1 MSGGTVTIGEAVRR
15 LREFDRK
22 GLREATATAF
32 YRALDVG
39 RQRAL
44 AALRRTQ
51 LGQMVERRGQVQLQL
66 GLNSRSKRWKSA
78 GALAGLSASTIPL
91 IVRRSEVTPGHAG
104 IGLRGGLE
112 AMGFA
117 ALIETGGRTKSH
129 QIKRIRL
136 GGYSRNRGAR
146 ARQVQGLPPMTFQVG
161 GRWVSK
167 RIVTHPGSRV
177 PRNPFLSSGASA
189 AERALSDE
197 FARAIP
203 KAIEKAGL

>member
-1 MSGGTVTIGEAVRR
+1 MSGFVTIGQAVKRMQQF
-15 LREFDRK
+15 ERK
-22 GLREATATAF
+22 GLQEASRVAF

-51 LGQMVERRGQVQLQL
+51 LGQMVERRGKVQLQL
-66 GLNSRSKRWKSA
+66 GLKSRSKRWKTTS
-78 GALAGLSASTIPL
+78 ALAGLEASTIPL
-91 IVRRSEVTPGHAG
+91 IVRRAEMTPGHAG
-104 IGLRGGLE
+104 IGLRSGLE
-112 AMGFA
+112 TMGFA

-177 PRNPFLSSGASA
+177 PRNPFLATGASA
-189 AERALSDE
+189 AEQALPGEFERALP
-197 FARAIP
+197 RAV
-203 KAIEKAGL
+203 EKAGL

>member
-1 MSGGTVTIGEAVRR
+1 MSGPAVTIGEALKRFQ
-15 LREFDRK
+15 EFDRK
-22 GLREATATAF
+22 GLREATSTAF

-39 RQRAL
+39 RKRAL

-66 GLNSRSKRWKSA
+66 GLKSRSKRWQSA

-112 AMGFA
+112 TMGFA

-146 ARQVQGLPPMTFQVG
+146 ARQVQGLPPMTFPIG

-177 PRNPFLSSGASA
+177 PRNPFLSTGAA
-189 AERALSDE
+189 AAAQALPAEFERALP
-197 FARAIP
+197 R
-203 KAIEKAGL
+203 AIEKAGL